1 MLIDEPIEDVRAR
14 RTRRAQYRYNGPLGA
29 TERPRERGARRRDGP
44 PSGIGVTW
52 EGWFT
57 LAIIGFVFYTM
68 VRGLAPTD
76 LALWGGAVLLTLVGI
91 IDARELLSGLAEPA
105 VATVGALFVIS
116 AAMRETGALDML
128 GKHLLGRAE
137 TERGA
142 LLRMIPQ
149 VAGFSAF
156 LNNTAVVAMFV
167 PVVTDWCRRARISP
181 SRFLMPLSFLS
192 ILGGMCT
199 LIGTSTNI
207 IVSDL
212 MNAERL
218 APLGMFE
225 LAWIGVPCV
234 IIGAAYLLTLGA
246 RLLPDRRD
254 LIEQFGQ
261 STREYTANL
270 TVTPNCPLVGKTV
283 EEAGLRRLPGLF
295 LIEIDRATR
304 IIAPVEPDQMIL
316 AGDRL
321 TFAGVVSTIF
331 ELERIP
337 GLMHEVDMK
346 ETPSEAERRRRR
358 YCEAVISST
367 SPLIGK
373 TIRESNFRALYN
385 AVVVAVHRGGVRL
398 AGRIGDI
405 RLAAGDTLLL
415 QSGPHFVEANRN
427 NPDFFLVSSVEEA
440 RPVRHERAWI
450 ALTLLGVLVIL
461 LAFGKSAWLQ
471 GLLGHDLRPE
481 VAALLIGGALILFRC
496 ISPGDA
502 RRAIS
507 LDVLFTIAAAFGLG
521 IALKKSGAAG
531 AIAQQVVVLT
541 EPWGRHAV
549 LAAVYGLTM
558 ALHMMVTS
566 NATAVLMFP
575 LAMGVAAEMGVD
587 PRPFAIAIASASAAG
602 FATPMSYQTNMM
614 VYGPGGY
621 RFNDFLRVGLPLHLL
636 LWVLAVVLVPM
647 IWPFTPAI

>member
-1 MLIDEPIEDVRAR
+1 M
-14 RTRRAQYRYNGPLGA
+14 
-29 TERPRERGARRRDGP
+29 
-44 PSGIGVTW
+44 TW

-68 VRGLAPTD
+68 IRGLAPTD
-76 LALWGGAVLLTLVGI
+76 LALWGSAVLLTLVGI
-91 IDARELLSGLAEPA
+91 IEPRELLSGLAEPA

-116 AAMRETGALDML
+116 AAMRETGALDL
-128 GKHLLGRAE
+128 IGKHLMGRAT
-137 TERGA
+137 TERAA
-142 LLRMIPQ
+142 LARMIPQ
-149 VAGFSAF
+149 VTAFSAF
-156 LNNTAVVAMFV
+156 LNNTAVVAMFA
-167 PVVTDWCRRARISP
+167 PVVGDWCRRARISP

-212 MNAERL
+212 MNAEQL

-234 IIGAAYLLTLGA
+234 VIGSAYLLTLGA
-246 RLLPDRRD
+246 RLLPDRKD
-254 LIEQFGQ
+254 LIEQFDQ
-261 STREYTANL
+261 SMREYTANL
-270 TVTPNCPLVGKTV
+270 TVMPNCPLVGQTV
-283 EEAGLRRLPGLF
+283 EAAGLRRLPGLF
-295 LIEIDRATR
+295 LVEIDRATR
-304 IIAPVEPDQMIL
+304 IIAPVEPDQTIL

-337 GLMHEVDMK
+337 GFVHAVDAK
-346 ETPSEAERRRRR
+346 ETPSEAERRKRR

-373 TIRESNFRALYN
+373 NIRESNFRALYN

-415 QSGPHFVEANRN
+415 QSGPHFVAANRN
-427 NPDFFLVSSVEEA
+427 SPDFFLVSSIDEA

-450 ALTLLGVLVIL
+450 ALTLLAALVVM
-461 LAFGKSAWLQ
+461 LAFGKSAWMHTLI
-471 GLLGHDLRPE
+471 GRDLRPE

-496 ISPGDA
+496 LSPADA

-507 LDVLFTIAAAFGLG
+507 LDVLFTIAAAFGIG

-531 AIAQQVVVLT
+531 VIAEQVVEFT
-541 EPWGRHAV
+541 AQWGQHAV

-558 ALHMMVTS
+558 VLHMMVTS

-575 LAMGVAAEMGVD
+575 LAMGVASEMGVD
-587 PRPFAIAIASASAAG
+587 ARPFAIAIASASAAG

-614 VYGPGGY
+614 VFGPGGY
-621 RFNDFLRVGLPLHLL
+621 KFADFMRVGLPLHLL
-636 LWVLAVVLVPM
+636 LWVLAVVLIPVL
-647 IWPFTPAI
+647 WPLA